1 MVNGDTCLTANI
13 IQLCCQWL
21 FICNAC
27 MMSQSPSLV
36 IEGTT
41 WKILHDL
48 CPPVSQGCT
57 LKLYESYGDNCMRQ

>member
-36 IEGTT
+36 MDGYYMEDTSRLVST
-41 WKILHDL
+41 CLARLHL
-48 CPPVSQGCT
+48 EVV
-57 LKLYESYGDNCMRQ
+57 